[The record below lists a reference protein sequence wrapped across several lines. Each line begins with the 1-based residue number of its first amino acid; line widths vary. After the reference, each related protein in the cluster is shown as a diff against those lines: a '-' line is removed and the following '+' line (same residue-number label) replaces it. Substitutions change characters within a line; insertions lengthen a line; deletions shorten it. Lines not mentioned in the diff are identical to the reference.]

1 MKIGVKYC
9 GGCNPRYDRGA
20 FVEGLK
26 ARYPD
31 AEFQSARPQERY
43 DQVLVVCGCAA
54 RCADVSAIRGDQ
66 IRYICGGGPFQ
77 L

>member
-1 MKIGVKYC
+1 MVTEPVGRFGMQRKTW
-9 GGCNPRYDRGA
+9 
-20 FVEGLK
+20 LK
-26 ARYPD
+26 ARHPD
-31 AEFQSARPQERY
+31 AEYRSARPQERY

-54 RCADVSAIRGDQ
+54 RCADVSAIRGGQ